1 MTLSEYVQAQR
12 IAALLRGDESEADAE
27 PLECGNGLRL
37 AVNAGRV
44 RACYPRSDEGPWVA
58 FDVRR
63 VSGPLPDGWREES
76 IVSVMTVSAVV
87 ALLKSAGWPRA
98 LAGSVRKARAVPG
111 AS

>member
-1 MTLSEYVQAQR
+1 MTLSEYVQAER
-12 IAALLRGDESEADAE
+12 IAAIMRGEEPEADAA
-27 PLECGNGLRL
+27 PLECGNGLVL
-37 AVNAGRV
+37 SVQAGRI
-44 RACYPRSDEGPWVA
+44 RASYPRNDEGPWVA

-98 LAGSVRKARAVPG
+98 LAGSVRKSRHAG
-111 AS
+111 A